1 MKQLHISQVDTIF
14 ANGSYTI
21 EFMLYYKN
29 KINTQKIKSALRKL
43 STDFWPIFGKYES
56 GIIHF
61 DTYVEGDCF
70 EEEVINEDF
79 NFDLSYR
86 EFYDKFHDAVPANLK
101 KLFFL
106 KTIQYKNGTV
116 LIPKM
121 KHLAGD
127 GYSYFYFLSVLAQI
141 SQSNTIPLKG
151 WLIRLLAR
159 PNHNRTILKEFKLP
173 DIEFTQFKIAQN
185 VTINDEFISK
195 SDVRKMI
202 REIADNAD
210 QKVSTNDILSA
221 MVVKKLIEVQK
232 DNIGDEYVLNIPID
246 VRRNVKDYGQKFFGN
261 GLMFN
266 QIHFKTEHILKS
278 EIGEIAIQIRQ
289 GMPEISTQSYKDY
302 LQSLENIIS
311 KKQTDLLKPYD
322 PETGCLVTNLSR
334 LPANRLNFGS
344 GNPDLIFP
352 LTVGKNAASVL
363 ADDKNFI
370 LRLVY

>member
-1 MKQLHISQVDTIF
+1 MKQLNISQVDTIF

-21 EFMLYYKN
+21 EFLLYYKN
-29 KINTQKIKSALRKL
+29 KINTQKIKSALKKL

-70 EEEVINEDF
+70 EEDVINEDF
-79 NFDLSYR
+79 NYDLSYR
-86 EFYDKFHDAVPANLK
+86 EFYEKYNKAVPENLK

-106 KTIQYKNGTV
+106 KVIQYKNGTI

-141 SQSNTIPLKG
+141 TQSNTIPLKG

-173 DIEFTQFKIAQN
+173 NIELTQFKVAKN

-221 MVVKKLIEVQK
+221 MVVKKMIEIQK
-232 DNIGDEYVLNIPID
+232 DKVNDEYLLNMPID
-246 VRRNVKDYGQKFFGN
+246 VRRNIKEYGSKFFGN
-261 GLMFN
+261 GLMFH
-266 QIHFKTEHILKS
+266 QITFKTVEILKS
-278 EIGEIAIQIRQ
+278 DLSEIAIKIRQ
-289 GMPEISTQSYKDY
+289 GMPKITTQYYEDY
-302 LQSLENIIS
+302 FQSLERIIDE
-311 KKQTDLLKPYD
+311 KQTDHLRPYD

-334 LPANRLNFGS
+334 LPASRLNFGT

-352 LTVGKNAASVL
+352 LTIGKNAASVL